1 MSMKTLTYR
10 LSSIL
15 IGTVLTLGLF
25 FTSGCVGGG
34 NPTTTTPPSGTVT
47 PATTPPAT
55 TPATGTRLKN
65 YNEVFE
71 KVKPSVVA
79 VESRTGTGTGWVYES
94 TGIIITNNHVIA
106 DSLDAAGAMIFAP
119 RVTFTDGMIFT
130 ATRISTDPRTD
141 LAVVFIGTNLNL
153 PALIRGD
160 SAALQVGEP
169 VAAIGHPLGEP
180 LGLKGGWV
188 STLNAEIVFEF
199 GDGLY
204 GLIETDATINP
215 GNSGGPL
222 VNMAGEI
229 IGITSAKLVDVQ
241 VEGVGYAISMKS
253 AQAIINELIANGKVT
268 RPRLGVTGSNQ
279 IPAPLITVN
288 VAIANLYGL
297 KINQGVMVTDITP
310 GGPFEKA
317 GGRARDVITHFE
329 GVKVNNVDEL
339 QIQLYQKR
347 PGDTVNMTLNRA
359 GTTVNVTLTL
369 DLLTEP

>member
-1 MSMKTLTYR
+1 VAPTPTTAITQTNPTS
-10 LSSIL
+10 
-15 IGTVLTLGLF
+15 TVA
-25 FTSGCVGGG
+25 
-34 NPTTTTPPSGTVT
+34 PTTTP

-55 TPATGTRLKN
+55 IPDTGTRLKN
-65 YNEVFE
+65 YAEVFE

-79 VESRTGTGTGWVYES
+79 VESRTGTGTGWVYDS
-94 TGIIITNNHVIA
+94 AGIIITNNHVVA
-106 DSLDAAGAMIFAP
+106 NSLDAAGAMIFAP
-119 RVTFTDGMIFT
+119 RVTFTDGRIFT

-153 PALIRGD
+153 PALTRGN
-160 SAALQVGEP
+160 SAALHVGEP

-188 STLNAEIVFEF
+188 STLNAEIVF
-199 GDGLY
+199 DDLSGLY

-241 VEGVGYAISMKS
+241 VEGVGYAISLNS
-253 AQAIINELIANGKVT
+253 AQAIITELINNGKVT
-268 RPRLGVTGSNQ
+268 RPRIGASNSGS
-279 IPAPLITVN
+279 IPPLVTVN
-288 VAIANLYGL
+288 IATANLYGL
-297 KINQGVMVTDITP
+297 KVNQGVMIADITP
-310 GGPFEKA
+310 GGPLEKA
-317 GGRARDVITHFE
+317 GGRARDIITHFE

-347 PGDTVNMTLNRA
+347 PGDPVNMTLNRA
-359 GTTVNVTLTL
+359 GTTVNVTLIL
-369 DLLTEP
+369 DLLTDP